1 MPPVDGQRRGMQRVE
16 FLGAVLDSLSR
27 GRLETLGE
35 LPPEPAIDET
45 GDGDDATGK
54 QMRGALGRTC

>member
-1 MPPVDGQRRGMQRVE
+1 MQRVE